1 MTCLI
6 RGVHKF
12 ATISVLRVHS
22 DGTTQREIL
31 RRCECGALKT
41 IASTYATVT

>member
-1 MTCLI
+1 MTCLLT
-6 RGVHKF
+6 GVHKF

-41 IASTYATVT
+41 IVSAYATVT